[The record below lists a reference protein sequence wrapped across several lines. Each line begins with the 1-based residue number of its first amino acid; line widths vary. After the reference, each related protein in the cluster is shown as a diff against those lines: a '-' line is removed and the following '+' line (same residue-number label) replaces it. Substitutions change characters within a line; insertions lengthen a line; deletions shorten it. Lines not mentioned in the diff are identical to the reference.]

1 MNGVALN
8 LNQFHLV
15 QHSVSGVSMK
25 SAYILHSAKHIF
37 MAKGRA

>member
-1 MNGVALN
+1 MALN
-8 LNQFHLV
+8 LNHFHLV

-37 MAKGRA
+37 KAKGRA

>member
-25 SAYILHSAKHIF
+25 SAYILLSAKYIF
-37 MAKGRA
+37 KAKGRA